1 MHLTE
6 RAHGIV
12 AQYLNSGDL
21 AIDATAGNGHD
32 SCFLARQVGDKGR
45 VFAFDIQQQ
54 ALKNTEK
61 QLEEKA
67 LQKQV
72 ALIQRGHE
80 YLAQELPADCHG
92 KIQAIMFNL
101 GYLPGGDKQLTT
113 TSTTTL
119 AALDQARPLL
129 ACSGVI
135 TVLAYR
141 GHPGGQEETLAV
153 EHKLQE
159 LATAGLEFSSIESP
173 GPVLFILAPHP
184 HG

>member
-61 QLEEKA
+61 QLKEKG
-67 LQKQV
+67 LQEQV

-80 YLAQELPADCHG
+80 YLAQELPADCYG
-92 KIQAIMFNL
+92 KIQAVMFNL
-101 GYLPGGDKQLTT
+101 GYLPGGNQQLTT

-119 AALDQARPLL
+119 AALEQARPLL
-129 ACSGVI
+129 ASGGVI

-141 GHPGGQEETLAV
+141 GHPGGQEETRAV
-153 EHKLQE
+153 EYKLRE
-159 LATAGLEFSSIESP
+159 LATAALEFSSIESP
-173 GPVLFILAPHP
+173 GPVLFILAPNP